1 MSNIKL
7 VYITCKNVRE
17 ANDIA
22 KKLLKNRLVACSNII
37 SNTTSFFKWNNKLKK
52 NRESILIAKTIK
64 KKKIKIID
72 MVKKN
77 HSYVNPCIIFFDVES
92 GSELFFNWINTCLK

>member
-52 NRESILIAKTIK
+52 TRESILIAKTIK
-64 KKKIKIID
+64 KKKMKIID
-72 MVKKN
+72 IQNN
-77 HSYVNPCIIFFDVES
+77 HKQQINFIRIIQQ
-92 GSELFFNWINTCLK
+92 